1 MSLIMNLRE
10 ELSTCIPII
19 NMQIK
24 QCIVG
29 GEILNLKNY
38 LWFIGLWNILFK
50 QPMEVYTHV
59 HIIAYIELSV
69 NTEANVV

>member
-1 MSLIMNLRE
+1 MMSLIMNLRE

-38 LWFIGLWNILFK
+38 LWFIGL
-50 QPMEVYTHV
+50 
-59 HIIAYIELSV
+59 
-69 NTEANVV
+69 